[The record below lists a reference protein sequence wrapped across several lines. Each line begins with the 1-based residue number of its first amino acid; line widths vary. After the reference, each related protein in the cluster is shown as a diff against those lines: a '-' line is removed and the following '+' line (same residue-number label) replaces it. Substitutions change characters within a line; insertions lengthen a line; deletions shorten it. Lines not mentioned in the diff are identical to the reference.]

1 MTSWPQ
7 ETGLQDCK
15 YPLHHAQGPFLLPN
29 EPQKSYMCSL
39 ENTIYIHKQ
48 EHQKSTQ
55 QHMYKQPTSTEIAC
69 TWWELQNHA
78 QLYQPLKYH
87 CQIRVAIFP
96 YYKIHNRL
104 ASPPPIAS
112 ALPFTEMNK

>member
-1 MTSWPQ
+1 
-7 ETGLQDCK
+7 
-15 YPLHHAQGPFLLPN
+15 
-29 EPQKSYMCSL
+29 
-39 ENTIYIHKQ
+39 
-48 EHQKSTQ
+48 
-55 QHMYKQPTSTEIAC
+55 MYKQPTSTEIAC

-78 QLYQPLKYH
+78 QLYQPLNYY

-112 ALPFTEMNK
+112 TLPFTEMNK